1 MLLKIK
7 LHSLVQEQGINLV
20 IDETDWL
27 LLIGFFCPIP
37 IIDYMC
43 TYLY

>member
-20 IDETDWL
+20 IDVTDWF
-27 LLIGFFCPIP
+27 IFSNS
-37 IIDYMC
+37 DYRLHISVINC
-43 TYLY
+43 H